1 MDFFRTK
8 TVTLH
13 DFRGAT
19 TTSYKNNKGAI
30 RMDMNEEVRRGYTIS
45 KEMKKVWAVQLDL
58 AKKLLEVCDKHG
70 LRITASGG
78 TTLGAVREHGFIPW
92 DDDID
97 FQMLRED
104 YDQLAKIA
112 PQEFKSP
119 YFFQT
124 TYTDK
129 SYVRGHAQL
138 RMDNTSA
145 VLFFDVFRPFHQGI
159 FIDIFPLDA
168 VPSTDEGINRLRL
181 QSEKAL
187 KKLRDITCPVIHLLN
202 KDTYKWHEAARI
214 LLAKPFVSLRKAY
227 AEYENLFRAVDV
239 KEAEEVAM
247 MTFTWDLFEKTR
259 CTKHVM
265 DNIIKVPFEDIM
277 MPIPAIYDEVLRRQ
291 YGDYMTP
298 SKAPSYHGWAI
309 VALDADRSYQDVLRE
324 ERKRRMSLHKQ
335 QLLKA
340 LHLKK

>member
-1 MDFFRTK
+1 MNFFRTK

-78 TTLGAVREHGFIPW
+78 TTLGAV
-92 DDDID
+92 
-97 FQMLRED
+97 
-104 YDQLAKIA
+104 QLAKIA

-181 QSEKAL
+181 QSQKAL

-214 LLAKPFVSLRKAY
+214 LLTKPFVSLRKAY
-227 AEYENLFRAVDV
+227 TEYENLFRAVDV

-298 SKAPSYHGWAI
+298 VQSPSYHGVFI
-309 VALDADRSYQDVLRE
+309 ALDAERSYLEYLKE
-324 ERKRRMSLHKQ
+324 EREMRIKIHKEG
-335 QLLKA
+335 LLRA
-340 LHLKK
+340 LRLKK